1 MHQTQALQA
10 AVLGS
15 TGMDVKEMSIVMLTR
30 PSLPHRCRMTAI
42 AQGSLITKYLV
53 VGIQHTPARNLRGV
67 NAAPGFSSCT
77 RSQLEATFWRCWW
90 QHKNHTPSERGWKSL
105 RFSSSWGRH
114 SCTRSSL
121 CLFKV
126 QPWAL
131 TTGYASATGGTRR
144 VIFKDLWLYI
154 SHGPAEGSMNKV
166 SGPFQKSDNIP
177 WESYSVPRC
186 CQ

>member
-67 NAAPGFSSCT
+67 MLHQDFHLAQEASWKP
-77 RSQLEATFWRCWW
+77 RSEDAGGSI
-90 QHKNHTPSERGWKSL
+90 K
-105 RFSSSWGRH
+105 
-114 SCTRSSL
+114 
-121 CLFKV
+121 
-126 QPWAL
+126 
-131 TTGYASATGGTRR
+131 TTHLLS
-144 VIFKDLWLYI
+144 VV
-154 SHGPAEGSMNKV
+154 GS
-166 SGPFQKSDNIP
+166 P
-177 WESYSVPRC
+177 
-186 CQ
+186 